1 MPSSVDIVQ
10 YHVVNYLYKRGIE
23 RDASQKKK
31 EVLKTQTNQIK
42 QTTQLSKTNSQRD
55 EQPQP

>member
-10 YHVVNYLYKRGIE
+10 HYVVNYLYKRGTE